1 MFDGRLCR
9 DEHFAAHM
17 PAFFLGRQ
25 LIFKVNTCRA
35 SLDHGFHQLE
45 NVQRASET
53 SLCIGHDRSEPVG
66 VSFALGSLNLVGT
79 LKGLVDAAYNMGN
92 AIGRIE
98 ALIGIHLPGKVGVSG
113 NLPAAEING
122 FQASFYLLDG
132 LVAGESTE
140 GGYICFTM

>member
-17 PAFFLGRQ
+17 TAFFLGCQ
-25 LIFKVNTCRA
+25 LIFKVDTCR
-35 SLDHGFHQLE
+35 SGLDHGFHQLE

-53 SLCIGHDRSEPVG
+53 SLCIGNDRSEPVG

-79 LKGLVDAAYNMGN
+79 LKGLVDAAYNMGT
-92 AIGRIE
+92 AISGIE
-98 ALIGIHLPGKVGVSG
+98 ALIGIHLPGKVGVGS
-113 NLPAAEING
+113 NLPAAQING

-132 LVAGESTE
+132 LVSG
-140 GGYICFTM
+140 